1 MWWWESVGWGSRTEC
16 GTRAHVGGDQDS
28 FLGLAVMQVC
38 GDQVLPGARNDGD
51 WVVILPDALTTMM
64 EQSCGGQLIPRAH
77 NSWGLHILCHRD
89 SAVMQIWGDPVAP
102 AHRQWSKLVETE
114 PGNQVV
120 K

>member
-64 EQSCGGQLIPRAH
+64 EQICGGPVYSSGSQQL
-77 NSWGLHILCHRD
+77 
-89 SAVMQIWGDPVAP
+89 
-102 AHRQWSKLVETE
+102 KLAYSL
-114 PGNQVV
+114 PQ
-120 K
+120 